1 MNLGA
6 LKSKNY
12 RTYVVGGVFGLIAIW
27 MQRVTIGWLAWEM
40 TDSASFVGAIA
51 FILFAPTIV
60 FSPIFGV
67 WVDRWPVKRASV
79 ILQCING
86 SLSAVLWMIVALDW
100 ATPVLLAVMTLLI
113 GMVIAAH
120 HPVRMAFGPRLVKR
134 ELVGSVVTIGAIN
147 FNLARMLGPA
157 FGGAL
162 IAWVG
167 VAHTLLIQTLLFAPF
182 LASLMMVSL
191 RPRRDSG
198 SAQEPFFAAL
208 ASGVRHVWHTT
219 PVREAMLMGGVLAL
233 VARGVLEVLP
243 PLADGVFGR
252 GADGLG
258 VLMSATGVGA
268 VIGGFSQ
275 AILPPQ
281 KAGRLPLYARS
292 AIVFGLALVAVLGLS
307 PIWEGALIVAA
318 GMSFVTTV
326 TAICTQTAV
335 QLDLEDDMRGRVMSL
350 WAVVAAGGAAL
361 GAGAMG
367 VLADW
372 LGYQTALIWTGSL
385 AAVSVAA
392 YLLVVRFKASG

>member
-6 LKSKNY
+6 LKSGNY
-12 RTYVVGGVFGLIAIW
+12 RTYVVGGAFGLIAIW
-27 MQRVTIGWLAWEM
+27 MQRVTVGWLAWEM

-51 FILFAPTIV
+51 FLLFAPTIV
-60 FSPIFGV
+60 LSPIFGV
-67 WVDRWPVKRASV
+67 WVDRWPVKRTAVVLQSV
-79 ILQCING
+79 NG
-86 SLSAVLWMIVALDW
+86 GLSAVLWMIVAFGW
-100 ATPVLLAVMTLLI
+100 ATPLLLAVMTVLI
-113 GMVIAAH
+113 GTVIAAH

-147 FNLARMLGPA
+147 FNIARMIGPA
-157 FGGAL
+157 IGGAL

-167 VAHTLLIQTLLFAPF
+167 VAHTLLIQTLLFVPF
-182 LASLMMVSL
+182 LASLMMVTL

-208 ASGVRHVWHTT
+208 ASGVRHVWQAT
-219 PVREAMLMGGVLAL
+219 PVREAMMLGGVLAL
-233 VARGVLEVLP
+233 VARGALEVLP

-268 VIGGFSQ
+268 VLGGFSQ

-281 KAGRLPLYARS
+281 QAGRLPLYARL
-292 AIVFGLALVAVLGLS
+292 AIVFGLVMVAVLGLTPS
-307 PIWEGALIVAA
+307 WEGALAVAA
-318 GMSFVTTV
+318 SMSFVTTV

-372 LGYQTALIWTGSL
+372 LGYQTALVWTGSL
-385 AAVSVAA
+385 AVLGVSA
-392 YLLVVRFKASG
+392 YLLMARFKA